1 MFDDI
6 QVTLTKTEK
15 FAYFITHSL
24 QIKKVKDLDSLSLFC
39 TCYIYI
45 YIYIYIVF
53 KEKIGLKFATMLF
66 PNHYLV
72 TSRYDRNIDFRQWIY
87 ASIFKM

>member
-45 YIYIYIVF
+45 YIYIYTALRAV
-53 KEKIGLKFATMLF
+53 
-66 PNHYLV
+66 
-72 TSRYDRNIDFRQWIY
+72 
-87 ASIFKM
+87 